1 MEYTREAIA
10 QLSDERL
17 QAEWEKY
24 MAYSVEKQ
32 RLREAVQRMLRRKSP
47 PCRVRD
53 DEIPEGGLAT
63 TKMGQKEILV
73 AKVEGKIYALD
84 NACGHSGYPLSKGRL
99 EGHVVTCRWHNA
111 RFDVRTGEVVAP
123 GAGLMPAQRFRVTI
137 SRDETLQ
144 VGEEL

>member
-32 RLREAVQRMLRRKSP
+32 RLPEAVQRMLRRKSP

-111 RFDVRTGEVVAP
+111 
-123 GAGLMPAQRFRVTI
+123 
-137 SRDETLQ
+137 
-144 VGEEL
+144 